1 MKKLLIFFILL
12 SSLFAKS
19 EPVTKEDMQMMF
31 GMFQKSINAQF
42 KRVDER
48 FNNIEAQIKMTNK
61 RIDDIHNIILALL
74 GGIFVLIGFMWWD
87 RRTLIYK
94 AKEEMDKSVEQK
106 LEIITKDI
114 YYQFDQ
120 KYTNKTNFEKV
131 IDFIR
136 DLAKTNKEYENIL
149 NKHGLK
155 VA

>member
-1 MKKLLIFFILL
+1 MKKLLIIFILL
-12 SSLFAKS
+12 SSLFAK
-19 EPVTKEDMQMMF
+19 EEYATKKDIELIRKDIQLVI
-31 GMFQKSINAQF
+31 KTI
-42 KRVDER
+42 EL
-48 FNNIEAQIKMTNK
+48 NNRNLQNQIKMTNK

-114 YYQFDQ
+114 HYQFDQ
-120 KYTNKTNFEKV
+120 KYTSKTSFEKV
-131 IDFIR
+131 IDFIK
-136 DLAKTNKEYENIL
+136 DLAKTNKEYEDIL

-155 VA
+155 IA